1 MAELRRVGGKMES
14 SRVFGGHRALL
25 PYEVQLCEALG
36 ITEEEYWQFI
46 YLAESVNGKR
56 RKEYDLIPNI
66 VNMPAVPIAPLFFG
80 GVSIGFYGVVAIG
93 VALSYI
99 SNALRPKPKAP
110 KTPPSLQTEGAQS
123 VKRFSPQ
130 TGFNSLQELAVIG
143 ETIPLI
149 FTKRDNDKNIGGI
162 RVNSKLV
169 WSQLKSLGTFQ
180 QLKAVF
186 VLSNKGV
193 ETPPDFAGYAIGD
206 LLLKNYTGAK
216 LALYYKSKSGNN
228 RIKETNIYTQSEL
241 AREIGRDGSNPE
253 DVFSVDLDIYGQ
265 IRSSGFNEKVFCG
278 VRTPT
283 TQSRFG
289 NFAPMPNMMRFQ
301 LPYELILKAK
311 DASNPDDIDKK
322 RRKIAKYY
330 PRYAGF
336 LKHNNEEKHGRFK
349 LEKNNTVRYTIGDM
363 NPVTRISGDFNP
375 WGLEDVKTA
384 LDSDRERIDDNIS
397 IGETYLIGS
406 AIAICTKVSTTELW
420 RDRTYKDFDFKIV
433 EEGPDNISEFELR
446 GGNNTD
452 GINGFDMAH
461 SPWELDV
468 LQKVS
473 IASITNNRECNVTE
487 IGLKSKVFKQ
497 ITGFPNVNS
506 HPGGFNYD
514 EPSGT
519 LKTYQDDNGN
529 INLGPLNK
537 YVTRYSFFR
546 LQARKAGTDDNFVTI
561 DNDKPFAIKGRTPQ
575 SQYNFIRINHPLD
588 QYEFR
593 FVPYPGN
600 LIKRN
605 FVDSNNKE
613 IRILKASGALQQYSV
628 IPDFLSTDLVI
639 SYSGFNIPLT
649 GGDASNNE
657 WYIGARGEQETSSA
671 ITSLADNSFGDIG
684 VDSGESVNEVTKF
697 DLADKSY
704 VEYVPIHDIYIFY
717 YEGEYI
723 GGVTATDKNKAQVF
737 QKGGGVSY
745 AVGNFV
751 NQEIIEFEE
760 GPPGG
765 ILIEEYEI
773 IKSVLLPNRVA
784 VLETVEVNIQ
794 NENSNGNG
802 AKVEISFLS
811 TDGMIWRLTNGGS
824 GYKSGDRVLIP
835 EHSISVLGRNI
846 TFPGLITTV
855 SVADQSFITDP
866 WPDPAPADSEDG
878 GPIGNAVNNRN
889 ILPYGAIADF
899 ISFEA
904 EVPSHMEEPEH
915 EIVYVNELVLQ
926 DNEIS
931 YTDLTVAGIRINSS
945 KEFASFSQLS
955 AYFQNG
961 LSIKN
966 LIDKTIGPS
975 NLFPDIA
982 YALLTDPLIGA
993 GDLIGVR
1000 SVDEER
1006 MKIASEFCKAN
1017 KLFWDGVI
1025 VDEKNLREFI
1035 FQNAQYCLLDFTILG
1050 GRFSLFPSVPF
1061 NASTFL
1067 IEPTQEPFIKAL
1079 FTDGNTKNL
1088 QVSFL
1093 SAEERQDF
1101 NAFATYRHEKLN
1113 GFPETKVIGRRLIS
1127 TTDNEPRENFDMSTF
1142 CTSAT
1147 HAQIFLDYALKVR
1160 NKIDHGIT
1168 FDTTPQA
1175 AMHLAPG
1182 DYIRLHSE
1190 ATHNNRFA
1198 NGVIT
1203 QDGEIQSQV
1212 NLTNGT
1218 QIMFWKP
1225 GDTSVSK
1232 IVPIQIEN
1240 SKAASTFRGSVFT
1253 VPDNSISDRVY
1264 KIESISYAEDG
1275 LINISGSHA
1284 PLNAD
1289 GKLAVINYPDAD
1301 IITLE

>member
-56 RKEYDLIPNI
+56 RKEYDLIPDI
-66 VNMPAVPIAPLFFG
+66 VNMPAVQIAPLLIG
-80 GVSIGFYGVVAIG
+80 KIGIGFYGVVAIG

-99 SNALRPKPKAP
+99 SAALAPKPKAP

-123 VKRFSPQ
+123 VRRFSPQ

-149 FTKRDNDKNIGGI
+149 FTKRDNDNSIGGI

-186 VLSNKGV
+186 VLSNKGI

-216 LALYYKSKSGNN
+216 LALYYKSQSGKN
-228 RIKETNIYTQSEL
+228 RIQEINRYENSKL
-241 AREIGRDGSNPE
+241 AKEIGRDGNGGSTNPD
-253 DVFSVDLDIYGQ
+253 DVFQVDADAYGD
-265 IRSSGFNEKVFCG
+265 RGKEGFNKKIFCG

-301 LPYELILKAK
+301 LPYELILKSK

-322 RRKIAKYY
+322 RKKIAKYY

-336 LKHNNEEKHGRFK
+336 LKHREQEVFSTSAPVLLVPGDK
-349 LEKNNTVRYTIGDM
+349 VRYTISDH
-363 NPVTRISGDFNP
+363 NPITNIPGDFSP
-375 WGLEDVKTA
+375 WGLEDVKSA
-384 LDSDRERIDDNIS
+384 VDSDRERIDDNIS
-397 IGETYLIGS
+397 IGESYLIGS
-406 AIAICTKVSTTELW
+406 ALAICTNISTTELW
-420 RDRTYKDFDFKIV
+420 SEGNYKDFDFEITEV
-433 EEGPDNISEFELR
+433 GPDNISTLDMRGSSIGFES
-446 GGNNTD
+446 
-452 GINGFDMAH
+452 AH

-468 LQKVS
+468 LQRVAVASVS
-473 IASITNNRECNVTE
+473 NNRECDITE

-529 INLGPLNK
+529 ISLGPLNK

-546 LQARKAGTDDNFVTI
+546 LQARKAGTNDGFVTI
-561 DNDKPFAIKGRTPQ
+561 DAGKPFAIKGRTPQ
-575 SQYNFIRINHPLD
+575 FQYNFIRINHPLD

-600 LIKRN
+600 LIKKSIDKN
-605 FVDSNNKE
+605 FNSKE
-613 IRILKASGALQQYSV
+613 IRLLRSNGNLQQFKV
-628 IPDFLSTDLVI
+628 DTGFTSTPLLV
-639 SYSGFNIPLT
+639 SYSGFDVPLT
-649 GGDASNNE
+649 AGDVSNKE
-657 WYIGARGEQETSSA
+657 WHIGTVPVSNSGTG
-671 ITSLADNSFGDIG
+671 ITSLAQNSFGNIKLDG
-684 VDSGESVNEVTKF
+684 
-697 DLADKSY
+697 DLPSQPDETRLFLTDHLNSSY
-704 VEYVPIHDIYIFY
+704 VGYYDRTDTYTFFFKGINIGTISGVPLDEAIIYKT
-717 YEGEYI
+717 
-723 GGVTATDKNKAQVF
+723 GGVRYSVGTF
-737 QKGGGVSY
+737 QYTEST
-745 AVGNFV
+745 FPDESDIPFELDLF
-751 NQEIIEFEE
+751 QIIEQT
-760 GPPGG
+760 
-765 ILIEEYEI
+765 ILSDDEA
-773 IKSVLLPNRVA
+773 VA
-784 VLETVEVNIQ
+784 DTITVDLQNI
-794 NENSNGNG
+794 NSSGSG
-802 AKVEISFLS
+802 AKVTIDLLRS
-811 TDGMIWRLTNGGS
+811 GGAIWIVAEPGS
-824 GYKSGDRVLIP
+824 GYEAGDTVKIPSVSGGG
-835 EHSISVLGRNI
+835 E
-846 TFPGLITTV
+846 TFPGLVTTV
-855 SVADQSFITDP
+855 SVSNQRHVTNP
-866 WPDPAPADSEDG
+866 WPDNE
-878 GPIGNAVNNRN
+878 IGNAVTNKN

-915 EIVYVNELVLQ
+915 EIVYVNEQVFGQ
-926 DNEIS
+926 EIK
-931 YTDLTVAGIRINSS
+931 YPDLTVTGIRINSS

-966 LIDKTIGPS
+966 LIDETIGPS

-1050 GRFSLFPSVPF
+1050 GRFSLYPSVPF
-1061 NASTFL
+1061 NKKSFL
-1067 IEPTQEPFIKAL
+1067 IDREQEPEIKAL

-1127 TTDNEPRENFDMSTF
+1127 TTDNDPRENFDMSTF

-1182 DYIRLHSE
+1182 DYIRLQSE
-1190 ATHNNRFA
+1190 ATHTNRFA

-1203 QDGEIQSQV
+1203 KDGEIQSQV
-1212 NLTNGT
+1212 DVIDDTP
-1218 QIMFWKP
+1218 IMFWKP
-1225 GDTSVSK
+1225 GEDSVSK
-1232 IVPIQIEN
+1232 IVPIQITDG
-1240 SKAASTFRGSVFT
+1240 KAAEVFRGSVFT
-1253 VPDNSISDRVY
+1253 VPDNSVSDRVY

-1284 PLNAD
+1284 PLKAD
-1289 GKLAVINYPDAD
+1289 GKLAVMNYPDAD
-1301 IITLE
+1301 IISLE

>member
-56 RKEYDLIPNI
+56 RKEYDLIPDI
-66 VNMPAVPIAPLFFG
+66 VNMPAVPIAPLVFG
-80 GVSIGFYGVVAIG
+80 GVSIGFYGVIAIG

-99 SNALRPKPKAP
+99 AAALAPKPKAP

-123 VKRFSPQ
+123 VKRFAPQ
-130 TGFNSLQELAVIG
+130 SGFNSLQELAVLG

-149 FTKRDNDKNIGGI
+149 FTKRDSANNIGGV

-169 WSQLKSLGTFQ
+169 WSQLRSLGTHQ
-180 QLKAVF
+180 QLKGVF
-186 VLSNKGV
+186 IFSNEKIP
-193 ETPPDFAGYAIGD
+193 TKPDFAGYAIGD

-216 LALYYKSKSGNN
+216 VALYYKGQKINDKN
-228 RIKETNIYTQSEL
+228 RLQESDRYTQSEL

-253 DVFSVDLDIYGQ
+253 DVFSIDWDEIGTFSNN
-265 IRSSGFNEKVFCG
+265 IFCG

-289 NFAPMPNMMRFQ
+289 IFSPMPNMMRFQ

-311 DASNPDDIDKK
+311 DASNKNDIDKK
-322 RRKIAKYY
+322 RKKIAKYY

-336 LKHNNEEKHGRFK
+336 LKHNGEEKHGRFR
-349 LEKNNTVRYTIGDM
+349 LDKNDTVRYTIGDM
-363 NPVTRISGDFNP
+363 NPIDDIQGDFEP
-375 WGLEDVKTA
+375 WGLQDVKTA

-397 IGETYLIGS
+397 IGESYLIGS
-406 AIAICTKVSTTELW
+406 SLAICTEIQQDRLW
-420 RDRTYKDFDFKIV
+420 AEGTYKDFDFKITDV
-433 EEGPDNISEFELR
+433 GPDADPRIDIR
-446 GGNNTD
+446 GSS
-452 GINGFDMAH
+452 NGFRMAH
-461 SPWELDV
+461 SPWELNT
-468 LQKVS
+468 LQRVAV
-473 IASITNNRECNVTE
+473 ASISNNRDCDVTE

-506 HPGGFNYD
+506 HPGGFDYD
-514 EPSGT
+514 NPSGT

-529 INLGPLNK
+529 ISLGPLNK
-537 YVTRYSFFR
+537 YVSRYSFFR
-546 LQARKAGTDDNFVTI
+546 LQARKADTDNDFITI
-561 DNDKPFAIKGRTPQ
+561 DNGKPFAIKGRTPQ
-575 SQYNFIRINHPLD
+575 FQYNFIRISHPKS

-600 LIKRN
+600 EIKRN
-605 FVDSNNKE
+605 FIDNGNNQ
-613 IRILKASGALQQYSV
+613 IRLLRANAPLQQDTKDEFSIRYA
-628 IPDFLSTDLVI
+628 
-639 SYSGFNIPLT
+639 GFNLTLT
-649 GGDASNNE
+649 GGDVSNTE
-657 WYIGARGEQETSSA
+657 WFLGVVPQTGTKVTGLA
-671 ITSLADNSFGDIG
+671 IDRVGFTDDNVGSWTTTDDRYEFPKYF
-684 VDSGESVNEVTKF
+684 VTKIKPGF
-697 DLADKSY
+697 DGGRTS
-704 VEYVPIHDIYIFY
+704 IYQFY
-717 YEGEYI
+717 YDDELLGT
-723 GGVTATDKNKAQVF
+723 VTAKTTTPVE
-737 QKGGGVSY
+737 
-745 AVGNFV
+745 
-751 NQEIIEFEE
+751 EIIYYDSDSVRYKVGAFVGAGDEEFHEFEDFK
-760 GPPGG
+760 
-765 ILIEEYEI
+765 IQRQN
-773 IKSVLLPNRVA
+773 LLPFDSKV
-784 VLETVEVNIQ
+784 VHTVQDIELVDNT
-794 NENSNGNG
+794 GNG
-802 AKVEISFLS
+802 SGAKITIQLFNSGGALWFI
-811 TDGMIWRLTNGGS
+811 TDSGS
-824 GYKSGDRVLIP
+824 GYTFESTVNIPAVSG
-835 EHSISVLGRNI
+835 GGQ
-846 TFPGLITTV
+846 TFSGLDNVQVFVV
-855 SVADQSFITDP
+855 SQEFVTDP
-866 WPDPAPADSEDG
+866 WPDNE
-878 GPIGNAVNNRN
+878 IGNAVRNKN

-915 EIVYVNELVLQ
+915 EIVYVNEQVKGNGSL
-926 DNEIS
+926 
-931 YTDLTVAGIRINSS
+931 TDGEFMNYKDLSLAGIRINSS

-955 AYFQNG
+955 AYFKEG
-961 LSIKN
+961 LNIKN
-966 LIDKTIGPS
+966 LIDGTIGPS
-975 NLFPDIA
+975 NLFPDIVF
-982 YALLTDPLIGA
+982 ALLTDPLIGA

-1000 SVDEER
+1000 SVDEDR
-1006 MKIASEFCKAN
+1006 MKIASQFCKAN

-1025 VDEKNLREFI
+1025 VEEKNLREFI

-1061 NASTFL
+1061 NKDTFL
-1067 IEPTQEPFIKAL
+1067 IDREQEPDVKAL

-1101 NAFATYRHEKLN
+1101 IGFASYRHEREN
-1113 GFPETKVIGRRLIS
+1113 GFAETKVINRRLRS
-1127 TTDNEPRENFDMSTF
+1127 TLDNNPRESFDMSIF
-1142 CTSAT
+1142 CTSKS
-1147 HAQIFLDYALKVR
+1147 HAQKFLDYALQVR

-1190 ATHNNRFA
+1190 ATHTNRFA

-1212 NLTNGT
+1212 NVTDGT

-1225 GDTSVSK
+1225 GDTSVSPIVAIK
-1232 IVPIQIEN
+1232 ITDG
-1240 SKAASTFRGSVFT
+1240 KAASRFRGSVFT
-1253 VPDNSISDRVY
+1253 VPDDSVSDRVY

-1289 GKLAVINYPDAD
+1289 DTLAVIKYDD
-1301 IITLE
+1301 KSIISLDNLSS